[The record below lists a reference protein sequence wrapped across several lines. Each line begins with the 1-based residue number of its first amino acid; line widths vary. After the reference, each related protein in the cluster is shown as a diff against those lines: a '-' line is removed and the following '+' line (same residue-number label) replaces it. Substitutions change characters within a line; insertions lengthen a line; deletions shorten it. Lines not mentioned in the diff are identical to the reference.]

1 MCYNNSRKKAGRHS
15 RPPYGVL
22 AQLGERKVRNLEVR
36 GSIPL
41 CSTNFNE
48 KPIEIS
54 TFRWVFCCFAF
65 PPSFHIARD
74 DTLCSEIPCMT
85 SQPARDTLHGKLA
98 CARFSKCAENDIFLT
113 KSRKQHTKNPISKR
127 KPHISE
133 ILYDYLVLSCVLF

>member
-1 MCYNNSRKKAGRHS
+1 MCYNKI
-15 RPPYGVL
+15 PYGAL

-41 CSTNFNE
+41 CSTKFNE

-65 PPSFHIARD
+65 PPPFDIARD
-74 DTLCSEIPCMT
+74 DSLCCEIPCIM
-85 SQPARDTLHGKLA
+85 SQPAQDTLHDELA

-113 KSRKQHTKNPISKR
+113 KNRKQHTKNPISKR
-127 KPHISE
+127 KSHLSE
-133 ILYDYLVLSCVLF
+133 ILYDHFVLSCVLFLICI